1 VPLPVGF
8 SITLVA
14 SAAGNRAVCDVYGD
28 RHLPYAASVLSSL
41 TSASQ
46 VSSNLA
52 DYHIFSCYGD
62 GSAKAPTYAN
72 QSCTLDLDISK
83 LSSDII
89 GTGSSGPADN
99 TPSNVA
105 NYVQGLAGYAV
116 FGFVMAILCILGSA
130 FFMFGRLCCC
140 CIRGGECRPWLAAWC
155 AVWAASTS
163 RAAAL

>member
-1 VPLPVGF
+1 M
-8 SITLVA
+8 
-14 SAAGNRAVCDVYGD
+14 
-28 RHLPYAASVLSSL
+28 
-41 TSASQ
+41 
-46 VSSNLA
+46 SSNLA

-62 GSAKAPTYAN
+62 GSAKAPAYAN

-116 FGFVMAILCILGSA
+116 FGFVMAIVCILGSA

-140 CIRGGECRPWLAAWC
+140 CIRGGECRSWLAACC
-155 AVWAASTS
+155 AV
-163 RAAAL
+163 